1 MGEVVRYGIIGSGMM
16 GLEHLR
22 NLQAI
27 EGAVVTAVADP
38 HGPSRDWAT
47 ALAAEVGEDLTCF
60 EHHGALIESGLCD
73 AVVVASPNMTHASVL
88 DDVLTT
94 DLHVLVEKPMCTTVA
109 DCPNCFLMLGPNLYA
124 FSSAFVMIEAQL
136 DYVMSALGEARKR
149 GLATLALKPGPLAA
163 FNAELQAA
171 LGTTVFNT
179 GGCTSYFIDRTGRN
193 STNWPWTVTRLRRRL
208 RRIDL
213 DDYETTPAR

>member
-60 EHHGALIESGLCD
+60 EHHGALIEIGR
-73 AVVVASPNMTHASVL
+73 A
-88 DDVLTT
+88 
-94 DLHVLVEKPMCTTVA
+94 HV
-109 DCPNCFLMLGPNLYA
+109 
-124 FSSAFVMIEAQL
+124 
-136 DYVMSALGEARKR
+136 
-149 GLATLALKPGPLAA
+149 
-163 FNAELQAA
+163 
-171 LGTTVFNT
+171 
-179 GGCTSYFIDRTGRN
+179 
-193 STNWPWTVTRLRRRL
+193 
-208 RRIDL
+208 
-213 DDYETTPAR
+213 